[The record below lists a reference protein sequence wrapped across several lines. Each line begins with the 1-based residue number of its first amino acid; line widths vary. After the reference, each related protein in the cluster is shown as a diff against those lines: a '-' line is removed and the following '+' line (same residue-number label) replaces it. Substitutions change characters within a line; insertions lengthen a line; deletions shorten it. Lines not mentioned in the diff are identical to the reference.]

1 MPVIDTVATGNN
13 IKTLVKAKGIKVTS
27 LAEHMGFGTPQ
38 AVYKW
43 FKGTAMP
50 TLDNLVVLANVLD
63 TTLDKIVVTHLV

>member
-13 IKTLVKAKGIKVTS
+13 IKTLVKAKGIKITD
-27 LAEHMGFGTPQ
+27 LAEYMGFGTPQ

-43 FKGTAMP
+43 FRGAAMP

-63 TTLDKIVVTHLV
+63 TTLDKIIVTNMI